1 MLITKIF
8 AVTRMRRRFIIPLL
22 LVCYGGLFLLDG
34 RAFFARTVSSLSSIV
49 LWKQLGFS
57 ALSAFLF
64 IAIGTLVWLY
74 ARNRSVAWL
83 LLCFCSSMMV
93 SFTVSPAA
101 KENNL
106 MFSAIGAV
114 SSGYALLAFSLL
126 LLVFPHN
133 FLAGAE
139 YRRATRAYLAVL
151 LVGLFTC
158 PLYAFFEYILA
169 LPLPAW
175 VIFGYYGFYLFA
187 IAGILITII
196 TSYRKA
202 TTSRQ
207 KHQLRLFMMGVIL
220 AFSPAL
226 LLTILPSALSLPPQ
240 YIVDS
245 QISTIS
251 LVLLPL
257 SLGYSILRY
266 EIMLFDST
274 LRNAASW
281 ILGFLGL
288 GFVLYLMIL
297 VLGLLGWIFS
307 STTLIAIILIT
318 FSGLFAWQAMHF
330 FTDHFFFTDQ
340 ALYRR
345 AIEHPDVLNADRTNV
360 HTIAHLLGG
369 AVARL
374 FDAPHSC
381 LFVLDESSRRYYFVA
396 ETTEERRGSVG
407 QQEILRQMKCQ
418 INNEGAAWLD
428 TDHPLLQYLQSMTH
442 PLPLSRILNTGS
454 KQLDGREQE
463 RVKMMGLTTRDP
475 LIAPIFAQGIMIG
488 IIVASARADQPYA
501 GPDWEAMNLLQ
512 ARLAPILETARLY
525 EQAHRRAEIMNALYS
540 SNRADTLL
548 SSEEL
553 RATFAQCAADVFSAG
568 AEFWLYDEHSQEL
581 KCSIHQGVGPH
592 FLTCDL
598 LVGIERMALTPWFSS
613 DSTDYS
619 PSSAKPDWVPATSPL
634 PTSFACL
641 PLECGQHQLGVFV
654 LTFSDIHY
662 FSTEEQR
669 DLIQLASTYAAE
681 IDHASMTTK
690 LYQAYERQKE
700 LDRLKDEFIIIA
712 SHELRTPLTSVQGFI
727 DLLINYNDTLDNEKR
742 THFLTIA
749 QHECAELVHQVNMLL
764 EAGKAQTTAKSVTVQ
779 PISLTD
785 TLTLVQETLAPT
797 LIEQRRT
804 LDIDT
809 PSSLSVFADQMYLRQ
824 VLSNLLT
831 NALKYSPHGSPLKI
845 WTEQQ
850 ENNTLIIH
858 VQDHGAG
865 IPPDEQRHIFERFV
879 RLERD
884 MNSPVRGVG
893 LGLSLCRHLIEAM
906 NGQLWVESSGI
917 PGEGSTFSFS
927 LKISSEEQ
935 KPERA
940 TQSELKQV
948 IAHY

>member
-1 MLITKIF
+1 MLITQFF
-8 AVTRMRRRFIIPLL
+8 AVTRMRRHFIVPLL
-22 LVCYGGLFLLDG
+22 LICYGGLFLLDG
-34 RAFFARTVSSLSSIV
+34 RTFFARTVSSQPSIV

-64 IAIGTLVWLY
+64 IAVGTLVWLY
-74 ARNRSVAWL
+74 ARNRTVAWL
-83 LLCFCSSMMV
+83 LLSFCSSMMV
-93 SFTVSPAA
+93 SFIVSPTA
-101 KENNL
+101 KENDPI
-106 MFSAIGAV
+106 FSAIGAV
-114 SSGYALLAFSLL
+114 SSGYALVAFSLL
-126 LLVFPHN
+126 LLFFPHN
-133 FLAGAE
+133 FLEEAG
-139 YRRATRAYLAVL
+139 YHRVIRVYLAVL
-151 LVGLFTC
+151 LVGLFAS

-175 VIFGYYGFYLFA
+175 VLLSYYGFYLFA
-187 IAGILITII
+187 MVGILVTII
-196 TSYRKA
+196 ASYRMA
-202 TTSRQ
+202 TTTRQ
-207 KHQLRLFMMGVIL
+207 KHQLRLFVMGVII

-226 LLTILPSALSLPPQ
+226 LLTVLPSALALPPQ

-257 SLGYSILRY
+257 SFGYSILRY

-274 LRNAASW
+274 LRNAASS

-297 VLGLLGWIFS
+297 ILGLLGWIFN

-318 FSGLFAWQAMHF
+318 FSGLLAWQAMRS

-340 ALYRR
+340 NLYRR
-345 AIEHPDVLNADRTNV
+345 AIDHPDVLNADRTNV
-360 HTIAHLLGG
+360 HTVAHLLGG

-381 LFVLDESSRRYYFVA
+381 LFVLDEKSRRYYFVA
-396 ETTEERRGSVG
+396 ETIEKSRGSVG
-407 QQEILRQMKCQ
+407 QQEIMRQMKCH
-418 INNEGAAWLD
+418 INNEGMAWLD
-428 TDHPLLQYLQSMTH
+428 VYHPLLQHLQSMTH
-442 PLPLSRILNTGS
+442 PLPLSMILNTGL
-454 KQLDGREQE
+454 KQLDHKDQDHI
-463 RVKMMGLTTRDP
+463 KMLGLTKSDP

-488 IIVASARADQPYA
+488 IIVASARSDQPYA

-525 EQAHRRAEIMNALYS
+525 EQAHRRAEMMNALYS
-540 SNRADTLL
+540 SNRSDILL

-553 RATFAQCAADVFSAG
+553 QATFAQSAAAVFSAG
-568 AEFWLYDEHSQEL
+568 AEFWLYDERSREL
-581 KCSIHQGVGPH
+581 KYSIHQGIGPR
-592 FLTCDL
+592 FLIDDL
-598 LVGIERMALTPWFSS
+598 LVGIKRIALTPWFSS
-613 DSTDYS
+613 DSTDS
-619 PSSAKPDWVPATSPL
+619 TSLPAKPAWVPATSSL

-641 PLECGQHQLGVFV
+641 PLESGQHLLGLFV

-681 IDHASMTTK
+681 IDHASMTTE
-690 LYQAYERQKE
+690 LYQAYEGQKE
-700 LDRLKDEFIIIA
+700 LDRLKDEFIITA

-749 QHECAELVHQVNMLL
+749 QHECAELVHQVNMML
-764 EAGKAQTTAKSVTVQ
+764 EAGNAQTTAKSVKVQ
-779 PISLTD
+779 PVSLTD
-785 TLTLVQETLAPT
+785 TLKLVEETLAPT
-797 LIEQRRT
+797 LMEQGRT
-804 LDIDT
+804 LELDT
-809 PSSLSVFADQMYLRQ
+809 PFSLSVLADQTYLRQ
-824 VLSNLLT
+824 VFSNLLT
-831 NALKYSPHGSPLKI
+831 NALKYSPPGTPLKI

-850 ENNTLIIH
+850 ERNTLIIH
-858 VQDHGAG
+858 VQDYGAG
-865 IPPDEQRHIFERFV
+865 IPSDAQRNVFERFV

-893 LGLSLCRHLIEAM
+893 LGLPLCKHLLEAM
-906 NGQLWVESSGI
+906 NGQIWVESSGI
-917 PGEGSTFSFS
+917 PGEGSIFSFS
-927 LKISSEEQ
+927 LKIPSEEQ

-940 TQSELKQV
+940 TISELKQA